1 MSDIVAAATGCPY
14 ISVIDAR
21 AFFHQFP
28 VAEEDRHKFTIVSHR
43 GTERYKV
50 AMMGFK
56 NSPPHAQ
63 RYMDHLTRE
72 MKDFLQVYINNF
84 IIFSRT
90 LTEHR
95 EHLKQLWQL
104 CLDNNIL
111 LKPAKCFL
119 GYPSITLLGQ
129 KVSAFGLAIPEDR
142 LAAITRIPFPETLKD
157 LEHYLGITSWL
168 RRYIK
173 DYAMLAEPLQRR
185 KTNGLKAAP
194 KVKGNQRTAFCKA
207 DKVDKTPELIDAYN
221 QIKAAIQEAQ
231 ILTHFDPPRQL
242 YIDVDTSKRGIGV
255 MAFHTIGDPT
265 DDKEVH
271 MQMKIQPILFLSRT
285 LTSAETRYW
294 PTELEVAGV
303 IWAVAK
309 LRHLINSSTRPTIIY
324 TDHSAVIWITRQT
337 SLITTSTDKLNLRLV
352 CASAFLSQFNLD
364 VRFRPGKE
372 HVVADAL
379 SRLPQ
384 QDNLAQGLNEFLDAQ
399 VASTE
404 ATHVY
409 NATLIEMSEGFRKAI
424 QTGYQRDQRWT
435 RLAPLIK
442 EDVSPGVQF
451 VWRDG
456 LIYFVDSLDGRL
468 HLCIPKDI
476 QHEIFALAHDEQ
488 GHCGYH

>member
-1 MSDIVAAATGCPY
+1 
-14 ISVIDAR
+14 
-21 AFFHQFP
+21 
-28 VAEEDRHKFTIVSHR
+28 
-43 GTERYKV
+43 
-50 AMMGFK
+50 
-56 NSPPHAQ
+56 
-63 RYMDHLTRE
+63 
-72 MKDFLQVYINNF
+72 
-84 IIFSRT
+84 
-90 LTEHR
+90 
-95 EHLKQLWQL
+95 
-104 CLDNNIL
+104 
-111 LKPAKCFL
+111 
-119 GYPSITLLGQ
+119 
-129 KVSAFGLAIPEDR
+129 
-142 LAAITRIPFPETLKD
+142 
-157 LEHYLGITSWL
+157 
-168 RRYIK
+168 
-173 DYAMLAEPLQRR
+173 
-185 KTNGLKAAP
+185 
-194 KVKGNQRTAFCKA
+194 
-207 DKVDKTPELIDAYN
+207 
-221 QIKAAIQEAQ
+221 
-231 ILTHFDPPRQL
+231 
-242 YIDVDTSKRGIGV
+242 

-324 TDHSAVIWITRQT
+324 TDHSAAIWIARQT
-337 SLITTSTDKLNLRLV
+337 SLIITSTNKLNLRLV
-352 CASAFLSQFNLD
+352 RASAFLSQFDLD

-384 QDNLAQGLNEFLDAQ
+384 QDNLAQGLDEFLDAQ

-468 HLCIPKDI
+468 RLCIPKDRCTAASATLI
-476 QHEIFALAHDEQ
+476 RPSDTLRTENSALSRPLLFLFILSLLISSLHSLLSTALTWPLPLPARPLSDALFCPGRLPTPLLTGLEFSLKALLIGDSRVPLSVTETGNSCQ
-488 GHCGYH
+488 SFGTTSSSALESNRWSPRCITPKQMGSLNGRFR